1 MEPKQVVAW
10 YYYKFII
17 IFNSI
22 KTENMRTIF
31 AIFVF
36 TLFST
41 GLYAQENNDAATA
54 TVYIIRDTRMMG
66 VLTKFKVFKDNQFV
80 FKLKNHRFTKMV
92 LPTGTYQFSVQ
103 MSGRKAKANID
114 HFELK
119 LAPEETYYL
128 KVETPSSILG
138 STSFIEITK
147 NSADKILPKLIEQKE
162 PK

>member
-1 MEPKQVVAW
+1 
-10 YYYKFII
+10 
-17 IFNSI
+17 
-22 KTENMRTIF
+22 MRTIF
-31 AIFVF
+31 AIFIF

-41 GLYAQENNDAATA
+41 SLYSQENNDPDTA

-66 VLTKFKVFKDNQFV
+66 VLTKFKVFKDDQLV

-92 LPTGTYQFSVQ
+92 LPIGKHRFSVQ
-103 MSGRKAKANID
+103 MSGRKAKSHID

-119 LAPEETYYL
+119 LEPNETYYL

-147 NSADKILPKLIEQKE
+147 NSADKILPKLIEQKD